1 MSQNDQPIPLTYQ
14 EREAIH
20 VLRKSLKTKPR
31 IASLLL
37 QGATKEIAASVLF
50 TMKKELHDLMVVN
63 RVFMEAAS
71 ALVNIDEQQ
80 KETSSDTET
89 QVQKP

>member
-1 MSQNDQPIPLTYQ
+1 MNQDEKPIPLTYQ

-37 QGATKEIAASVLF
+37 QGATREIAASVLF

-63 RVFMEAAS
+63 RAFMEAAS
-71 ALVNIDEQQ
+71 ALVKIDEQQ
-80 KETSSDTET
+80 KETSSDSRS
-89 QVQKP
+89 QVQEP

>member
-1 MSQNDQPIPLTYQ
+1 
-14 EREAIH
+14 

-50 TMKKELHDLMVVN
+50 TMQKELHYLMVVN
-63 RVFMEAAS
+63 RAFMEAAT
-71 ALVNIDEQQ
+71 ALAKIDEQQ
-80 KETSSDTET
+80 KENT
-89 QVQKP
+89 

>member
-1 MSQNDQPIPLTYQ
+1 MNQNDQPIPLTYQ

-20 VLRKSLKTKPR
+20 VLRKSLQTKPR

-37 QGATKEIAASVLF
+37 QGATREIAASVLF
-50 TMKKELHDLMVVN
+50 TMKKELNDLMVVN
-63 RVFMEAAS
+63 RAFMEAAS
-71 ALVNIDEQQ
+71 ALAKIDEQQ
-80 KETSSDTET
+80 KETSSDTGT

>member
-1 MSQNDQPIPLTYQ
+1 MNQEEKPIPLTYQ
-14 EREAIH
+14 ERDAIH

-50 TMKKELHDLMVVN
+50 TMQKELHYLMVVN
-63 RVFMEAAS
+63 RAFMEAAT
-71 ALVNIDEQQ
+71 ALAKIDEQQ
-80 KETSSDTET
+80 KENT
-89 QVQKP
+89 